1 MPFQQKVFFL
11 SVTAAFLLLVL
22 ELVRRRRLRVE
33 YASLWIGS
41 GLALVAVIFRYE
53 ILLWL
58 TDVSGAVVPTSTV
71 FFLATLF
78 LGLLALHYSV
88 QLTTLSREV
97 KELAQELAL
106 LRAELQ
112 ESRPARRE

>member
-1 MPFQQKVFFL
+1 MPLQQKIFFL
-11 SVTAAFLLLVL
+11 SVTVAFLLLVL

-41 GLALVAVIFRYE
+41 GLALVVVILRYE

-58 TDVSGAVVPTSTV
+58 TDVSGAVLPTSTV

-88 QLTTLSREV
+88 QLTTLGREL
-97 KELAQELAL
+97 KEVVQELAL
-106 LRAELQ
+106 LREELEQ
-112 ESRPARRE
+112 SRPKDRS